1 MKEKRKHRQKK
12 EIEKILDTERPI
24 TIHHLGVGGEGGG
37 LGDFS
42 CVII

>member
-24 TIHHLGVGGEGGG
+24 TIHHLGGGGGG
-37 LGDFS
+37 LEDFS

>member
-24 TIHHLGVGGEGGG
+24 TIHHLGGGWGGEG
-37 LGDFS
+37 LEDFS